1 MRFSFVIILFVTTV
15 FYPSLSVAKM
25 EMEIFEIH
33 YMNAEELEGAVKVAL
48 SESGRV
54 SVVKGANAIV
64 VRDHSANMETVRKLL
79 AQLDRRPA
87 MFNITVEFV
96 EEKRLKEMG
105 FAVQWHVA
113 GGGWSVGNIVSG
125 SSGVAIKAGL
135 LKFNGKKKQFIK
147 IMERK
152 QGKIFVGESV
162 PFAEYVM
169 RYGVNHGYV
178 SSGVKFKDA
187 GTGFLV
193 SAVAIKGAKARISLK
208 PEISYYDREN
218 KSFTV
223 NQALTEIVMDVPGT
237 VVLAGSESSDN
248 NFSAHFLSGISS
260 VKKDGR
266 MVMALTVLKE

>member
-1 MRFSFVIILFVTTV
+1 MRFSFTVILLLSTV

-33 YMNAEELEGAVKVAL
+33 YMDAEELEGAVKVAL
-48 SESGRV
+48 SKSGRV
-54 SVVKGANAIV
+54 TVVKAANAIV
-64 VRDHSANMETVRKLL
+64 VSDHSANIEMVKKLL
-79 AQLDRRPA
+79 ARLDRRPV

-96 EEKRLKEMG
+96 EERKLEELG
-105 FAVQWHVA
+105 LAVRWRIA
-113 GGGWSVGNIVSG
+113 GGGWKVGNITSG
-125 SSGVAIKAGL
+125 SSGATVRTDL
-135 LKFNGKKKQFIK
+135 LKFNGSQKQFIQ
-147 IMERK
+147 IIERK

-169 RYGVNHGYV
+169 QYGVNHGYI

-193 SAVAIKGAKARISLK
+193 SAVAINGGKARINLK
-208 PEISYYDREN
+208 PEVSYYDHEN

-223 NQALTEIVMDVPGT
+223 NQALTEIVMNIPGI
-237 VVLAGSESSDN
+237 VVLAGAENSDN

-260 VKKDGR
+260 VKKESR
-266 MVMALTVLKE
+266 MLMILTVLKK